1 MNLNTEHRRME
12 DKSVTAFFVK
22 SSLPD
27 MQTSVT
33 ANNSSFDDY

>member
-12 DKSVTAFFVK
+12 DKSVTAFLK